1 MEAVQSVQLPDNS
14 IPLIGSKRTF
24 VRVYLQSDAPID
36 VTGYL
41 FGETPEGR
49 SYHIF
54 PVTPTADKSV
64 TVKPG
69 GSDRGKMDN
78 NLIFEL
84 DGDVTVRGRRNISVL
99 VYSVLEGP
107 GRIPPLPTEHYQTMT
122 VEFTRRIDL
131 HVYGLVW
138 KCSDNSDVLPWDNR
152 GPAAPWTDFEAHRRF
167 GENVFPVSTF
177 TIDPIPGIGDQ
188 APDPQPFKSLTE
200 MRSWAAKKVKDLP
213 RGSLI
218 NALNNWYNGGMQ
230 GKQEGSVTDEENTR
244 DSDKV
249 GAVMSQEIAHFFS
262 LDWHTFSSGTPY
274 PRESGGLNPQDIGM
288 DVTGTS
294 PQVVGRG
301 HYDIM
306 SYNIP
311 PPSNWISSFTY
322 LELLKGITSR
332 GPFETWRGN
341 KLDDIS
347 AVSWGA
353 NRVDVFTCS
362 QPEAGIGRAIYH
374 KYWDWD
380 HWGSGWENLG
390 GNPDGYV
397 SAVSWGHNRIDV
409 FIRSYPDGAILHKYW
424 NGSGWYPIGK
434 WENLGGIS
442 EGQISAVSWGPNRL
456 DIFVRARS
464 TRAVHHRCWDWDHWH
479 PTDGWESLGGDSDGY
494 VSAVSWGH
502 NRIDVFIRSYPDG
515 AILHKYWNGSG
526 WYPIGKW
533 ENLGGISEGQ
543 ISAVS
548 WGPNR
553 LDIFVIG
560 TDGALY
566 HRYWDGSGWNPIGN
580 WENLHGEIE
589 KHSISTTSWG
599 PNRLDIFVRGTDG
612 ALYHKY
618 WNGSHWGTSLEGY
631 QTLGGQSDGKISAV
645 SWGPN
650 HLDLFAIS
658 KSTSLLI
665 HKRFN
670 DSMWGNTLET

>member
-84 DGDVTVRGRRNISVL
+84 DGDVTMRGRRNISVL

-177 TIDPIPGIGDQ
+177 TIDPIPGIGDH

-456 DIFVRARS
+456 DIFV
-464 TRAVHHRCWDWDHWH
+464 
-479 PTDGWESLGGDSDGY
+479 
-494 VSAVSWGH
+494 
-502 NRIDVFIRSYPDG
+502 
-515 AILHKYWNGSG
+515 
-526 WYPIGKW
+526 
-533 ENLGGISEGQ
+533 
-543 ISAVS
+543 
-548 WGPNR
+548 
-553 LDIFVIG
+553 IG

>member
-456 DIFVRARS
+456 DIFV
-464 TRAVHHRCWDWDHWH
+464 
-479 PTDGWESLGGDSDGY
+479 
-494 VSAVSWGH
+494 
-502 NRIDVFIRSYPDG
+502 
-515 AILHKYWNGSG
+515 
-526 WYPIGKW
+526 
-533 ENLGGISEGQ
+533 
-543 ISAVS
+543 
-548 WGPNR
+548 
-553 LDIFVIG
+553 IG